1 LHPSRGVNL
10 NSSFCYLRLVF
21 VGVCR
26 TITNAAELAFI
37 RKYKKLKRI
46 TIFIIHN
53 VIMKDTFIPLSL
65 TIKSLFGNSESL
77 FQIPKYQRPYSWLDE
92 QVDQLWDD
100 LYTAF
105 ENNQQDQGNDGNYF
119 LGSIIVVSPES
130 TSSYFDVVDGQQ
142 RITTLM
148 ILFCAIRDTFP
159 NINSEVDIASNPSVI
174 KMSRIKKCIFDD
186 DDRDRLKFYTHSH
199 DHSNFEKQIINGN
212 ISELSRPFKY
222 QIKSEPKFR
231 FINTAV
237 SFREKLLEKGEK
249 NIGEFINYLFNQVN
263 LIKIECTSRSF
274 AIKLFQVLND
284 RGMDLSNSDLIKS
297 YLMSKIG
304 DNKKKEEQFIA
315 DWQNI
320 EQLKKNIDDVSMDD
334 LFIFYEYYNLGSNP
348 KKSLSEEF
356 ETLFKNEDPN
366 KVISD
371 FRDFVYLYKTE
382 LEEKHEKVLNSL
394 WYIRWNMYFKTIL
407 LTALHTKY
415 KDYDKL
421 VWELRRFYYLNWIA
435 GKTLTKIKQTS
446 FNLIG
451 WIKDKKS
458 ISDIRIEFDAKL
470 EADKVIPDA
479 IKALKGDVYGELWAK
494 PLLLSIEYQQTDNT
508 AFQYIELSDKNLHI
522 EHILPIKFTEMK
534 DWGHFDNS
542 NAKEKINSLGNL
554 TLLSGAKNIEASNN
568 SFAMKIS
575 VYNGTGKYGS
585 DDKGITGFRM
595 TQKIVDEYNAGK
607 FDKKWTEQSIETRFN
622 WFCLEIKKMLEIDIS

>member
-1 LHPSRGVNL
+1 MS
-10 NSSFCYLRLVF
+10 
-21 VGVCR
+21 
-26 TITNAAELAFI
+26 
-37 RKYKKLKRI
+37 
-46 TIFIIHN
+46 
-53 VIMKDTFIPLSL
+53 DTFKPISL

-92 QVDQLWDD
+92 QVDQLWED
-100 LYTAF
+100 LYTTF
-105 ENNQQDQGNDGNYF
+105 ENNHQDPETDANYF
-119 LGSIIVVSPES
+119 LGSIIVVSPEIN
-130 TSSYFDVVDGQQ
+130 SSYCDVVDGQQ
-142 RITTLM
+142 RLTTLM

-159 NINSEVDIASNPSVI
+159 NINGDIDIKENPNVI
-174 KMSRIKKCIFDD
+174 KISRIKKCIYDD
-186 DDRDRLKFYTHSH
+186 DDRNRLKFYTHSH
-199 DHSNFEKQIINGN
+199 DHSNFENQIVNGN
-212 ISELSRPFKY
+212 IAELSRPFKY

-237 SFREKLLEKGEK
+237 SFREKLLEIGEK
-249 NIGEFINYLFNQVN
+249 KTGEFINYLFNQVN

-315 DWQNI
+315 DWQDI
-320 EQLKKNIDDVSMDD
+320 EQMKKNIDDISMDD

-356 ETLFKNEDPN
+356 ETLFKASDPN

-382 LEEKHEKVLNSL
+382 LEEKHDKVLNSL

-415 KDYDKL
+415 KEYDQL

-451 WIKDKKS
+451 WIKEKKP
-458 ISDIRIEFDAKL
+458 IKDIRKEFDAKL

-479 IKALKGDVYGELWAK
+479 ITALKGDVYGELWAK
-494 PLLLSIEYQQTDNT
+494 PLLLSIEYQQTDST
-508 AFQYIELSDKNLHI
+508 AFNYIEISDKSLHI
-522 EHILPIKFTEMK
+522 EHVLPVKFK
-534 DWGHFDNS
+534 DTKGWDHIDKVEGL
-542 NAKEKINSLGNL
+542 EKLNSLGNL
-554 TLLSGAKNIEASNN
+554 TLLSGSKNIEASNN
-568 SFAMKIS
+568 AFEIKIS
-575 VYNGTGKYGS
+575 IYNGKGKYG
-585 DDKGITGFRM
+585 DDDAGITGFRM
-595 TQKIVDEYNAGK
+595 TQKILDDHNAGK
-607 FDKKWTEQSIETRFN
+607 FNKQWTKEAIDQRFM
-622 WFCLEIKKMLEIDIS
+622 WFCGELKKMLDIEIN